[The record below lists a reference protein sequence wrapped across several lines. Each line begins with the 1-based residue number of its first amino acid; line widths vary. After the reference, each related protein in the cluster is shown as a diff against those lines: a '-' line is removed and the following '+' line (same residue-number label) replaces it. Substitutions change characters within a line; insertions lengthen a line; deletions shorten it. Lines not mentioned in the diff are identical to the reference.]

1 MKTNE
6 SKGVTI
12 LVAAIVLAA
21 FFMPWITFF
30 GASINAWS
38 ILFGEVGGLVNTP
51 FKYVSLFIPIS
62 TAIIIYEEAFN
73 DKKYTISKQLL
84 LLLPILAFIIIA
96 LVIAAKINDSGGRI
110 EGSDFGNLFKFFGIG
125 FWLTLIGSIIL
136 PFLNQQQAVEKNINA
151 TSYVV
156 GISMIAALGGF
167 LFGFETAVI
176 SGAEKT
182 IQQLWSLSSG
192 KLGFTVASSL
202 IGTVIGSLVAGTP
215 AQQYGR
221 KKVLTVIA
229 LLYII
234 SAVGCAL
241 TPLWFLFVM
250 FRFLGGLA
258 VGASSVVGPMYI
270 SEIAPAK
277 IRGRLAGSFQ
287 LMIVTGIFIAY
298 LTNFFFVNMGDTGW
312 RWMLGIMTIPAT
324 LFAILL
330 RFIPESPRWLVMNS
344 RDEEAK
350 AVFAKTGE
358 VNSIG
363 LIKEEHEL
371 SKSGIKESLFNGKYN
386 KPILYA
392 VLLAM
397 FNQLSG
403 INAILYY
410 APRIFE
416 MAGFSKAQAFLQ
428 PVYIGAANLLF
439 TIIAMTVIDKF
450 GRKTL
455 LLIGCVGLVVFLG
468 LTANAFHGGGSLGKN
483 VLFYLLGYIAF
494 FAFSQGAVLWVFISE
509 IFPNSVRSQG
519 GSLGSFTH
527 WIMAAII
534 SWTFPVIVEG
544 SPNGGFYSFV
554 FYAVMMLAAL
564 LFIWKVMPETKG
576 RTLEQIQ
583 KDLGIS

>member
-1 MKTNE
+1 MYIQTNE
-6 SKGVTI
+6 AINSGSEAGHSSKSSNY
-12 LVAAIVLAA
+12 A
-21 FFMPWITFF
+21 
-30 GASINAWS
+30 
-38 ILFGEVGGLVNTP
+38 
-51 FKYVSLFIPIS
+51 
-62 TAIIIYEEAFN
+62 
-73 DKKYTISKQLL
+73 
-84 LLLPILAFIIIA
+84 
-96 LVIAAKINDSGGRI
+96 
-110 EGSDFGNLFKFFGIG
+110 
-125 FWLTLIGSIIL
+125 
-136 PFLNQQQAVEKNINA
+136 
-151 TSYVV
+151 V
-156 GISMIAALGGF
+156 GISLIAALGGF

-182 IQQLWSLSSG
+182 IQQLWNLSSG
-192 KLGFTVASSL
+192 WQGFTVASSL
-202 IGTVIGSLVAGTP
+202 IGTVIGSMIAGLP
-215 AQQYGR
+215 AQRYGR

-229 LLYII
+229 ILYLF

-241 TPLWFLFVM
+241 TPIWVLFIT
-250 FRFLGGLA
+250 FRFIGGLA

-270 SEIAPAK
+270 SEVAPAK

-287 LMIVTGIFIAY
+287 LMIVTGIFVAY
-298 LTNFFFVNMGDTGW
+298 LTNFLFVDFGDTGW
-312 RWMLGIMTIPAT
+312 RWMLGIMVVPAA

-330 RFIPESPRWLVMNS
+330 RFIPESPRWLVLNN

-350 AVFAKTGE
+350 VIFAKTGE
-358 VNSIG
+358 YNAAA
-363 LIKEEHEL
+363 LIREEHEL
-371 SKSGIKESLFNGKYN
+371 SKSGMKESLFNGKYN

-392 VLLAM
+392 VILAM

-416 MAGFSKAQAFLQ
+416 MAGFDKAQSYLQ

-439 TIIAMTVIDKF
+439 TLLAMSVIDKF

-455 LLIGCVGLVVFLG
+455 LLIGCVGTIIFLA
-468 LTANAFHGGGSLGKN
+468 LTAHAFSGGGSPGKN

-494 FAFSQGAVLWVFISE
+494 FAFSQGAVIWVFIAE

-544 SPNGGFYSFV
+544 SENGAFYSFI
-554 FYAVMMLAAL
+554 FYAVMMVIAFI
-564 LFIWKVMPETKG
+564 FIWRVMPETKG
-576 RTLEQIQ
+576 RTLEEIQ
-583 KDLGIS
+583 KDLGIR